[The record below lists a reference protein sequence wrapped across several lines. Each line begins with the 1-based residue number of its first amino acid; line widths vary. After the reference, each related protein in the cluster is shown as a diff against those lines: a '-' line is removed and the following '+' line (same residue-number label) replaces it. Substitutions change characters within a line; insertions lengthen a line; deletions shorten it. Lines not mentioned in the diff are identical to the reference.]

1 MEIEQPPEKKSL
13 PGLGAGGRDVYN
25 TDRKTGVPP
34 GAERR
39 YG

>member
-1 MEIEQPPEKKSL
+1 MEIEQSPEKKSL
-13 PGLGAGGRDVYN
+13 PGLGAGARGVYN